1 MAILLGNKPVNW
13 PRPITP
19 TYGWWKAANGDAGV
33 YYPGFSNDTSTGSSI
48 QISGSYNNVT
58 FIYSNNAGVKIT
70 DGAWGTGAGLVREN
84 FAGGSA
90 VRMSRWW
97 MDSADALLYF
107 ILIKFDQTQKQLAL
121 ASINKLGV
129 IVQKPWRN
137 VSAADGNGEVGHMER
152 AGGDG
157 SGNFTLVAN
166 GPTGASATRGKL
178 FTFAVSD
185 GALTT
190 SDLVPANAY
199 DTAYTYNFN
208 THMGPTPNGIY
219 TRLYGS
225 INTYATGQAPWCQG
239 GIWNTTTGR
248 GKFEMMYPQAP
259 WGPVVSATSNYMT
272 MEQSFGW
279 RGYQTFK
286 LGSGYNT
293 VNLYDRT
300 EMFTFMDAMAREV
313 GIL

>member
-1 MAILLGNKPVNW
+1 MAIILGNKTLDW
-13 PRPITP
+13 PRPKVLS
-19 TYGWWKAANGDAGV
+19 YGWYKAASGDSGV
-33 YYPGFSNDTSTGSSI
+33 YYPGFSNDTAAGYSI
-48 QISGSYNNVT
+48 LISGTYNNTT
-58 FIYSNNAGVKIT
+58 FIYYTDAGVQIT
-70 DGAWGTGAGLVREN
+70 DGVWGSNGLERTD
-84 FAGGSA
+84 FSGGTA
-90 VRMSRWW
+90 VRIVNWW

-121 ASINKLGV
+121 ASVNKSGV

-137 VSAADGNGEVGHMER
+137 VSAADGNGEVGHLNR

-157 SGNFTLVAN
+157 SGNFNVTVTA
-166 GPTGASATRGKL
+166 PTAASAWTRGKL

-199 DTAYTYNFN
+199 DTAYTYNFS

-248 GKFEMMYPQAP
+248 GKFEMQYPQAS

-286 LGSGYNT
+286 LGSGYNS